1 MDIRNYIRNNLSDC
15 NEMDIRET
23 ILSSVN
29 SNDEVVLPGLGVLF
43 EMIWNGSNENQKKTL
58 LKFYIKILKNL
69 IKLRFL

>member
-43 EMIWNGSNENQKKTL
+43 EMIWNGSDENQKKDIVEIL
-58 LKFYIKILKNL
+58 YQDIKKPH
-69 IKLRFL
+69 

>member
-43 EMIWNGSNENQKKTL
+43 EMIWNGSNENQKKD
-58 LKFYIKILKNL
+58 IVKILYQD
-69 IKLRFL
+69 IKKPH

>member
-1 MDIRNYIRNNLSDC
+1 MNIRNYIRNNLSDC

-43 EMIWNGSNENQKKTL
+43 EMIWNGSNENQKKD
-58 LKFYIKILKNL
+58 IVKILYQD
-69 IKLRFL
+69 IKKPH

>member
-1 MDIRNYIRNNLSDC
+1 MDIRNYIRNNLSDW

-43 EMIWNGSNENQKKTL
+43 EMIWNGSNENQKKDIVEIL
-58 LKFYIKILKNL
+58 YQDIKKPH
-69 IKLRFL
+69 